1 MERTSSVRTAMKT
14 MMNTVTKE
22 ARMSSTKKRTL
33 LKSKHSSRTSNA
45 PRFKLQATQFKSSC
59 KDRGPSSPTNT
70 TTKRMV
76 RPIKT
81 ERAQK
86 KRTTTMGKKEA
97 ISVLALSRT
106 ETNETKPPQNDASVH
121 ISLG

>member
-1 MERTSSVRTAMKT
+1 
-14 MMNTVTKE
+14 
-22 ARMSSTKKRTL
+22 MSSTKKRTL

-45 PRFKLQATQFKSSC
+45 PRSKLQATQFKSSC

-76 RPIKT
+76 RLIKT

-97 ISVLALSRT
+97 ISVLAQSRT

>member
-1 MERTSSVRTAMKT
+1 
-14 MMNTVTKE
+14 
-22 ARMSSTKKRTL
+22 
-33 LKSKHSSRTSNA
+33 
-45 PRFKLQATQFKSSC
+45 
-59 KDRGPSSPTNT
+59 
-70 TTKRMV
+70 MV
-76 RPIKT
+76 RLIKT